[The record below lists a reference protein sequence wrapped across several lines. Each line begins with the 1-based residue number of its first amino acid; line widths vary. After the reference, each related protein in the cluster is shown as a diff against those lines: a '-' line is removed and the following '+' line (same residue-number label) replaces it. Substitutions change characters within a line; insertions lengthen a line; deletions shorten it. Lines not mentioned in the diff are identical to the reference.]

1 MKMRGVE
8 SHTQTAFGMR
18 YSAEAIMKNKY
29 EYGAKDG
36 KELHILIK
44 TFMDAVNPDGKPQ
57 YPPEILMT
65 QRTELT
71 QWWADKLEGIV

>member
-1 MKMRGVE
+1 MM
-8 SHTQTAFGMR
+8 
-18 YSAEAIMKNKY
+18 
-29 EYGAKDG
+29 
-36 KELHILIK
+36 ILGGIFFVVK

-65 QRTELT
+65 QRAELA

>member
-1 MKMRGVE
+1 MKMMGVE

-44 TFMDAVNPDGKPQ
+44 TFMDAVNPVNAG
-57 YPPEILMT
+57 IN
-65 QRTELT
+65 LT
-71 QWWADKLEGIV
+71 QTPVEI